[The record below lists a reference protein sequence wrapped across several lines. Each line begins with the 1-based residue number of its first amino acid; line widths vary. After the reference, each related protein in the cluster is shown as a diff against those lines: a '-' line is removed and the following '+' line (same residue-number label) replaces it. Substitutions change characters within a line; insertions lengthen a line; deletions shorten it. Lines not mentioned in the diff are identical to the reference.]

1 MLSGDF
7 ERKLKKLNNR
17 IRVFCGNEDIRA
29 AGIYVVTKEGD
40 YLEICATDKNWV
52 PEYPIFRADGGYIK
66 TGWRRTLNVLISRKL
81 FTKEQAQKVFSY
93 RIEGNRKPVRPVVQQ
108 RSLAKKLD
116 DLGVKV
122 LDEGGY

>member
-1 MLSGDF
+1 MLSCDF
-7 ERKLKKLNNR
+7 ERKLRQLNRNLR
-17 IRVFCGNEDIRA
+17 IFCGNEDIRA
-29 AGIYVVTKEGD
+29 AGIYEVTKEGD
-40 YLEICATDKNWV
+40 YLEICATDKNYV

-66 TGWRRTLNVLISRKL
+66 AGWRRTLNVLISRKL
-81 FTKEQAQKVFSY
+81 FTKEKAQKVFSY
-93 RIEGNRKPVRPVVQQ
+93 RIEGNRRPVRPVIQQ